1 MPISNTSPRAWG
13 THSAEG
19 ESCQNL
25 GQFTTTVVTAD
36 VRPRAA
42 ELVVVSMHGTEVDY
56 GTEADYVGISQTGRL
71 LVTGQTMIAISNL
84 VPIERMS
91 RDEIRSKLPRR
102 FANKLPSSGD
112 RGISPVAGVVA

>member
-1 MPISNTSPRAWG
+1 
-13 THSAEG
+13 
-19 ESCQNL
+19 
-25 GQFTTTVVTAD
+25 VVTAD